1 MGGNMKKLITILFLL
16 SSVVWGQTTPSDG
29 DIIFTQVGS
38 DDKDVVEFITLV
50 DGLDITKLK
59 ITDNGV
65 TQTGGLYTN
74 EGTYDLSS
82 LSGIWQNVPG
92 GTFIR
97 IGKSVTSD
105 DNDASDR
112 ILATTITTT
121 TGSFNLS
128 ASGDQVIAYIGSSS
142 SPTFIAGINF
152 ANSGWITSGTIS
164 SNTSYAPGTS
174 SDVEL
179 STKDNYYFSGNVDG
193 DKATTQAALKELSN
207 WTGDNSRIGYMDLTS
222 NIGNS
227 LLPVELTTFSASI
240 ANSNVELKWQTATEV
255 NNYGFEIQRQYSD
268 ASTSLSM
275 TVIPSGDEGWEKV
288 GFVKGH
294 GNSNSPKEYSFI
306 DKTAENSG
314 KYFYRLKQVDV
325 DGQFEYSP
333 EIEVT
338 FGAPAKFELSQNY
351 PNPFNPTTNIRFT
364 LPEAGN
370 VKLAVYNL
378 LGQKIAD
385 LVNQNMEAGFHN
397 ITFDGSN
404 LTSGI
409 YIYRLEA
416 GNNVM
421 IRKMQLVR

>member
-1 MGGNMKKLITILFLL
+1 
-16 SSVVWGQTTPSDG
+16 
-29 DIIFTQVGS
+29 
-38 DDKDVVEFITLV
+38 
-50 DGLDITKLK
+50 
-59 ITDNGV
+59 
-65 TQTGGLYTN
+65 
-74 EGTYDLSS
+74 
-82 LSGIWQNVPG
+82 
-92 GTFIR
+92 
-97 IGKSVTSD
+97 
-105 DNDASDR
+105 
-112 ILATTITTT
+112 
-121 TGSFNLS
+121 
-128 ASGDQVIAYIGSSS
+128 
-142 SPTFIAGINF
+142 
-152 ANSGWITSGTIS
+152 
-164 SNTSYAPGTS
+164 
-174 SDVEL
+174 
-179 STKDNYYFSGNVDG
+179 
-193 DKATTQAALKELSN
+193 
-207 WTGDNSRIGYMDLTS
+207 MDLTS